1 MKSRKPAVG
10 QLLAALSARQWILLG
25 TAFAC
30 VLEVSGP
37 PAPLFADLVGLWLV
51 LGAPAAVWYG
61 VATKVVSSGDG
72 AVLLSLGFG
81 LMTDMIAL
89 LGLNEVLPWIGGDPR
104 PLSLIPI
111 AATLAGVVIVLGAL
125 LPEASE
131 SRFAQWRPSTRELLR
146 VGLPGLLVLALSIAG
161 PVRLN
166 NGFSDDVSEAAMVAV
181 TALLVAVFLL
191 PRLSAGA
198 TELALFLG
206 GLGLLLLT
214 SLRGWL
220 ITGHD
225 IQKEYYY
232 YQLAF
237 GYERWEVH
245 TFSNAFNACLS
256 ITLLPVA
263 LSKLTAISGVYVFKL
278 VIPVLFA
285 TTPAMIYRSV
295 RNVAPHRVAV
305 LSAIFFVMFPTY
317 FTDMPYLGRQEVAFV
332 LLGCAMLLVT
342 DVGPRLRNRRL
353 AFLALM
359 AGLALA
365 HYSTTYVVILVLA
378 VSVLVDLVLRLVSWP
393 RARRTPTG
401 ANSRAA
407 RRRSRETSVL
417 AWWML
422 PVVAAI
428 ALLWAG
434 PLTGTAGQLTSTL
447 SIAAQEVAGNDSGQS
462 ASSGT
467 SFSLFG
473 GAGET
478 DQQRLADYRAATIA
492 DSAQARAK
500 GGMLPTSMAY
510 TAATPYVAP
519 AQVPATSVGQAL
531 NSLGIDVSGINALG
545 RNMVAYVMQLLIVLG
560 LIATWLHRRKGF
572 EPVRDQV
579 SMTIGALV
587 MLAALTLVPQL
598 SVDYSVLRAFQ
609 QGIFFF
615 GPFMALG
622 LMWALSWLKKW
633 STPAVVAVTAAMT
646 LFLTGAL
653 PRVTGDFAAPL
664 SLYNS
669 GQYYDIY
676 YPTTAEYAAANW
688 LERQVKASTVSS
700 AAGSETKT
708 PGPEIQTD
716 QYTYNRLQTL
726 LYSDVKSNI
735 YPTVLSD
742 NAYTFLGPET
752 VDQGIVTI
760 FYRGDLISYRY
771 PTALLDQAYNAI
783 YASNGVEIYQ

>member
-1 MKSRKPAVG
+1 MKSTKPAG
-10 QLLAALSARQWILLG
+10 ERLLRARQWILLA
-25 TAFAC
+25 TALAG
-30 VLEVSGP
+30 VLEVTGR
-37 PAPLFADLVGLWLV
+37 PAPLIADLAGLWLLLV
-51 LGAPAAVWYG
+51 APAAVWYG
-61 VATKVVSSGDG
+61 VATKAVSSGDG
-72 AVLLSLGFG
+72 AVLLSIGFG
-81 LMTDMIAL
+81 LMTDMLAL
-89 LGLNEVLPWIGGDPR
+89 LGLNEVLPLLGDQR
-104 PLSLIPI
+104 PLSLVPI
-111 AATLAGVVIVLGAL
+111 TATIAGVVIVLGAL
-125 LPEASE
+125 LPEPAE
-131 SRFAQWRPSTRELLR
+131 SRFAEWRPGPWELLW
-146 VGLPGLLVLALSIAG
+146 VGLSGLLVVALSVAG

-166 NGFSDDVSEAAMVAV
+166 NGFSDDVSEAAMIAV
-181 TALLVAVFLL
+181 TVLLLVIFLL

-198 TELALFLG
+198 TELGLFCG

-263 LSKLTAISGVYVFKL
+263 LSKLTAISGVFVFKA

-285 TTPAMIYRSV
+285 TTPPMIYRSV
-295 RNVAPHRVAV
+295 RNVAPHRIAA

-342 DVGPRLRNRRL
+342 DIAPRLRNRRI

-378 VSVLVDLVLRLVSWP
+378 VSVLVDLILRVVSWP
-393 RARRTPTG
+393 RGRRAPADSG
-401 ANSRAA
+401 SRAA

-434 PLTGTAGQLTSTL
+434 PLTGTAGQLKSTL
-447 SIAAQEVAGNDSGQS
+447 SIAAQEIAGDDTGQS

-467 SFSLFG
+467 SFSIFG
-473 GAGET
+473 GSAET

-500 GGMLPTSMAY
+500 GGLLPTSMAY

-519 AQVPATSVGQAL
+519 ATVPATSFGRML

-545 RNMVAYVMQLLIVLG
+545 RSMVAYVMQLLIVLG

-572 EPVRDQV
+572 EPMRDQV
-579 SMTIGALV
+579 SMTIGALA
-587 MLAALTLVPQL
+587 MLAALTLVPQF

-622 LMWALSWLKKW
+622 LLWAFDWLKKW

-653 PRVTGDFAAPL
+653 PRFTGDFAAPL

-676 YPTTAEYAAANW
+676 YPTTAEYTAANW
-688 LERQVKASTVSS
+688 LEREVKTS
-700 AAGSETKT
+700 ATKT
-708 PGPEIQTD
+708 QASEIQTD

-735 YPTVLSD
+735 FPTVLSA
-742 NAYTFLGPET
+742 NAYTFLGTET
-752 VDQGIVTI
+752 VDQGVVTI

-771 PTALLDQAYNAI
+771 PTALLNQAYNAV
-783 YASNGVEIYQ
+783 YASDGVEIYQ